1 MQTPTLFLYRS
12 LFARAPMI
20 LPGTPSGRPCA
31 LAKTPARTRK
41 HCNFSPFPFGAEGPI
56 IRVFT
61 ALFLPGPFTDRA
73 WIDSVYLTPVG
84 LAIDAR
90 PLSLTRTLPSVSSIP
105 SLVTPM
111 LAASHNVN
119 IASAVGPLSSIA
131 PFARIISHFQ
141 FSQFRLANRRRFL
154 ISLFTPA
161 RFATGASR
169 RARIPSN
176 KHVCCPFVTH
186 RASPPFLSPP
196 PVIHSISTM
205 KD

>member
-1 MQTPTLFLYRS
+1 
-12 LFARAPMI
+12 MI

-41 HCNFSPFPFGAEGPI
+41 HCNFSPFPFRTKGPI
-56 IRVFT
+56 IRIFT

-73 WIDSVYLTPVG
+73 WLDSVYLTPVG
-84 LAIDAR
+84 LAIAPRSLAR
-90 PLSLTRTLPSVSSIP
+90 TRIHPSVSLIP
-105 SLVTPM
+105 SPGTPM

-119 IASAVGPLSSIA
+119 VASAVGPLSSLA
-131 PFARIISHFQ
+131 PFAGIISHSQ
-141 FSQFRLANRRRFL
+141 FSKFRLANRRRFL

-161 RFATGASR
+161 RFAAGASR

-176 KHVCCPFVTH
+176 KHVSCPFVTH
-186 RASPPFLSPP
+186 RASTPFLSPA

-205 KD
+205 KG